1 MMCDND
7 AILRKREY
15 QKNYRQNNRDYLLTK
30 EKEQRQNWSDERKLH
45 ERTRKQLYYATDR
58 GKMSNA
64 ICRWRFLG
72 VKTDDWI
79 ALYNRVQ
86 DTQHCEECNVE
97 LTKDRRNTRTTRVL
111 DHNHETGEFRN
122 VLCHVC
128 NIRRR

>member
-1 MMCDND
+1 MDVNT

-15 QKNYRQNNRDYLLTK
+15 QKQYRQNNREYLLAR
-30 EKEQRQNWSDERKLH
+30 EKEQRKNWDNERRQYERERK
-45 ERTRKQLYYATDR
+45 QQYYATDR

-72 VKTDDWI
+72 VKTDDWE
-79 ALYNRVQ
+79 ALYKKVQ
-86 DTQHCEECNVE
+86 DTQHCEECGCA

-111 DHNHETGEFRN
+111 DHNHETGEVRN